1 MPKGL
6 WVCRKSQ
13 KISTASDQ
21 YFLSYVKKKPSR
33 NRVKVSSFMLGN
45 AEVQKKRPGEETA
58 LNITQEWFVGLEVV
72 SYTMEET
79 PYSGIFQS

>member
-1 MPKGL
+1 
-6 WVCRKSQ
+6 
-13 KISTASDQ
+13 
-21 YFLSYVKKKPSR
+21 
-33 NRVKVSSFMLGN
+33 MLGN

>member
-1 MPKGL
+1 MQE
-6 WVCRKSQ
+6 KSENFNSLRP
-13 KISTASDQ
+13 IL
-21 YFLSYVKKKPSR
+21 FELCKKKPAGIGFKSHPLCW
-33 NRVKVSSFMLGN
+33 VTLKFK
-45 AEVQKKRPGEETA
+45 ERPGEETA